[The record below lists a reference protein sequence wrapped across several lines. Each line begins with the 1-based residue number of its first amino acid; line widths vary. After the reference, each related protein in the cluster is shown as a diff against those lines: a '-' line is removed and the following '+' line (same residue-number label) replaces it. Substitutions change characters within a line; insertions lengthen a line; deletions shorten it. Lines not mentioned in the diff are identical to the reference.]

1 MTKISAFK
9 ALVYN
14 EEKIKDLSKVVCPPY
29 DIISQK
35 KQKSLHDSSPYNL
48 VRLELG
54 EDIPGDDK
62 YVRAAELFDGWLR
75 EKILLQDDRPG
86 IYFYN
91 QQYYIERERR
101 SRFGFIALLKLGE
114 NGNSVF
120 GHEHTH
126 LEPKE
131 DRLKLIRQVKANLSP
146 IFVIFQDKKRIT
158 QQVWNKHI
166 KNKRPFLEVTDDEKT
181 LHQLWRLDDQ
191 DVLASMQA
199 AMEKEN
205 IYIADGHHRYEVA
218 CAYKDEARN
227 GLSAA
232 TGEEGFNYVMAYF
245 TCVDSLGLTILPIH
259 RLVRLSENIDT
270 EILALKLKDYFSVE
284 EIKDRVDFFF
294 LLKKAGRS
302 EHVLGMYYK
311 RKHWLL
317 RLRNIKLLD
326 KINTGKPIEYRSL
339 DVSILNGLVLE
350 KILSL
355 DPLDKTCVTFSPDTE
370 ELIGKCD
377 SDNSYVSFFLNPT
390 KIEQVVSVALKGEK
404 MPPKST
410 YFYPKVLSG
419 LVIHKHE

>member
-9 ALVYN
+9 AIVYN
-14 EEKIKDLSKVVCPPY
+14 QEKIKDLSKAVCPPY

-35 KQKSLHDSSPYNL
+35 KQKSLHDLSPYNL
-48 VRLELG
+48 VHLELG
-54 EDIPGDDK
+54 EDIAGEDK
-62 YVRAAELFDGWLR
+62 YVRAAELFNEWLK
-75 EKILLQDDRPG
+75 EKILLQDECPG

-91 QQYYIERERR
+91 QQYYIEREKR
-101 SRFGFIALLKLGE
+101 SRFGFIALLKLDE

-146 IFVIFQDKKRIT
+146 IFVIFRDKKRIT
-158 QQVWNKHI
+158 GQVWNKHI
-166 KNKRPFLEVTDDEKT
+166 KNKKPFIEVTDDEKT
-181 LHQLWRLDDQ
+181 LHQLWRLDDK
-191 DVLASMQA
+191 DVLAAMQA

-205 IYIADGHHRYEVA
+205 IFIADGHHRYEVA
-218 CAYKDEARN
+218 CAYRDEAKKTLP
-227 GLSAA
+227 GA

-245 TCVDSLGLTILPIH
+245 TYVDSLGLTILPIH
-259 RLVRLSENIDT
+259 RLVRLPENIDT
-270 EILALKLKDYFSVE
+270 EILVLKLREYFYVE

-294 LLKKAGRS
+294 LIKKAGRS

-317 RLRNIKLLD
+317 RLRNIKLLE
-326 KINTGKPIEYRSL
+326 KINSDKPIEYRSL

-355 DPLDKTCVTFSPDTE
+355 DPQDKSCVTFCPDSE

-377 SDNSYVSFFLNPT
+377 SDNSYLAFFLNST